1 MTMSFIRL
9 IPITAMGFLTLVAA
23 SQTLADTIDP
33 NSPDGF
39 VQVSRKVQCSLKDE
53 EPVTYTWTGRAYA
66 RVPGERDKHI
76 FNLEGMNV
84 RQCVSIEDEKRGTG
98 FRLVSREIMLYL
110 DPKTNEVLRTW
121 ENPWTG
127 ASNEVIHVANDPVNG
142 RPTFGKDADG
152 NPSVRPLMEINGTW
166 FMNFEV
172 PLFYTNPLGGDYQKY
187 VGGTYHAT
195 EIFDFSGDVN
205 ELLDPEQ
212 SVAYPTVAWVRI
224 AKWLPWMEMGDRTGL
239 LYFNAVGKK
248 LESWDQL
255 PDVMKKEI
263 AANYPEYVAPPPV
276 NDTRPN
282 ETSWTY
288 MKKIIDSRPKEEPK
302 GRH

>member
-1 MTMSFIRL
+1 
-9 IPITAMGFLTLVAA
+9 
-23 SQTLADTIDP
+23 
-33 NSPDGF
+33 
-39 VQVSRKVQCSLKDE
+39 
-53 EPVTYTWTGRAYA
+53 VTYTWSGRAWA
-66 RVPGERDKHI
+66 RVPGERDKHV

-84 RQCVSIEDEKRGTG
+84 RQCVTIEDDKRGQG

-142 RPTFGKDADG
+142 RPTFGRDKEG
-152 NPSVRPLMEINGTW
+152 NPSVRPLKEINGTW
-166 FMNFEV
+166 YMNIEV
-172 PLFYTNPLGGDYQKY
+172 PLFYTNPLAGEYQKY

-195 EIFDFSGDVN
+195 EIFDFNGDMD
-205 ELLDPEQ
+205 ELLDSKQ
-212 SVAYPTVAWVRI
+212 TVAYPVVSWVRI
-224 AKWLPWMEMGDRTGL
+224 AKWLPWMEMGDRAGI

-255 PDVMKKEI
+255 PQVMKNEI
-263 AANYPEYVAPPPV
+263 AANYPDYTEPPPV
-276 NDTRPN
+276 NDARPN

-288 MKKIIDSRPKEEPK
+288 MKMIIDSRPREEPK
-302 GRH
+302 SRH